1 MHAVKYRV
9 IVADPSVTILTHDRQ
24 FCVKNLRT
32 GFYENST
39 YVLVGTVSQKDGQ
52 TDGPHKA
59 LYFLLDK

>member
-9 IVADPSVTILTHDRQ
+9 IVAEPTVTILTHDRQ

-32 GFYENST
+32 GFYEDST

-59 LYFLLDK
+59 FFLLDK